1 MIRILLITLALFFS
15 QCSSQKRIS
24 NNYLF
29 SGVNNPKARKSKV
42 KIEKNKSLYKGTKV
56 STKSGKAKLNHKS
69 LYKSATGSNKKSKAK
84 INHKSLYKGATSSN
98 KKNIKTSTHKSLYK
112 SSTDP
117 HVNNLHPKRVNDIQY
132 KSAYKVDKKG
142 KKNKKHFRK
151 KKN

>member
-1 MIRILLITLALFFS
+1 MIRILLILIALFLF
-15 QCSSQKRIS
+15 QCSSQKRAS

-29 SGVNNPKARKSKV
+29 SGVNNPKAKRGKV
-42 KIEKNKSLYKGTKV
+42 KVEKNKSLYRRSTA
-56 STKSGKAKLNHKS
+56 STKSGKAKINHKS
-69 LYKSATGSNKKSKAK
+69 LYKGATGSTKKGKVK

-98 KKNIKTSTHKSLYK
+98 KKNVKTSTHKSLYK
-112 SSTDP
+112 SATNP
-117 HVNNLHPKRVNDIQY
+117 HINNLHPKRMNDIQY